1 MMAEKI
7 RWGVLGTARHAGN
20 TRVPAF
26 HAAKSGDVVAVAS
39 RDAAR
44 ARQFANEH
52 SIPASYGTYE
62 ALLADPTIDAV
73 YIPLPNHLHKEWA
86 IRAAGAGKH
95 CLCEKPL
102 GLNAAEAEQMI
113 RTFKSAGLTLAE
125 AFQWRHHPQAQRV
138 RQMLREG
145 AIGELHVINAGFSFK
160 LDWSGD
166 IRAKPETGGGALYD
180 IGCYPVALA
189 RYMTGQEPLAVT
201 AQAHWAE
208 SGVDDRLATTLEF
221 PGGVLATIYCAFT
234 LPLRRFY
241 EVIGSEGTL
250 AVNYAYN
257 PLGDRRGEVLH
268 YHADWTLYDT
278 IRLDAV
284 NSYELM
290 VEDFNRALL
299 DQRPPL
305 FPADDALGNM
315 RAIDAIYQAARQ
327 GGTVPVVQGK

>member
-1 MMAEKI
+1 MADKI

-20 TRVPAF
+20 TLLPAF
-26 HAAKSGDVVAVAS
+26 YAAKSGDVVAVAS
-39 RDAAR
+39 RDSAR
-44 ARQFANEH
+44 ARQFANAH
-52 SIPASYGTYE
+52 GIPASYGDYE
-62 ALLADPTIDAV
+62 ALLADETIDAV

-86 IRAAGAGKH
+86 IRAAEAGKH

-113 RTFKSAGLTLAE
+113 QAFKAAGLTLAE

-138 RQMLREG
+138 RQMLRDG
-145 AIGELHVINAGFSFK
+145 AIGELRMINAGFTFM
-160 LDWSGD
+160 LNRPGD
-166 IRAKPETGGGALYD
+166 IRARPETGGGALYD
-180 IGCYPVALA
+180 VGCYPVSLA
-189 RYMTGQEPLAVT
+189 RYMTGQEPLTAT
-201 AQAHWAE
+201 AQAHWSK
-208 SGVDDRLATTLEF
+208 SGVDDRLAATLEF
-221 PGGVLATIYCAFT
+221 PGGVLATIYCGLT
-234 LPLRRFY
+234 LPLRRYY
-241 EVIGSEGTL
+241 EVMGSEGTL

-268 YHADWTLYDT
+268 YQDDWKLHNT

-284 NSYELM
+284 NSYELL

-305 FPADDALGNM
+305 FPGNDALGNM

-327 GGTVPVVQGK
+327 GGTVTVAQGK